1 MKKIS
6 LILLLV
12 SFFAV
17 AEDARRIPSRR
28 VINEDALTSNPEQRA
43 EGEGRTL
50 KTSPVL
56 MKDSDWVPSWRPQ
69 QQRKALG
76 IETSSSSFGVLGTNA
91 ISYTHWTSATKGF
104 EYLFGYSKTADS
116 FTETL
121 TVTQSNTSAANQ
133 SLTEATA
140 YSGTKNPHNFLL
152 GLTYR
157 DKIHQSD
164 WLQIYWGLTGAIQY
178 STSASY
184 TTGTSTKTT
193 TNISDSDTYSIEE
206 SADFGN
212 TTRKGR
218 LQVFIG
224 PKFGSEFYLRWFPQ
238 LALGFATGVLT
249 SFGTP
254 AETVAVTHGSSSE
267 TTQVNNGVV
276 TPPAPTPET
285 SVTTKN
291 PGDFNGSTFGIGG
304 QTFSFTGQFTI
315 RYVW

>member
-6 LILLLV
+6 LVLLV
-12 SFFAV
+12 FSFLAG

-28 VINEDALTSNPEQRA
+28 IMNEDSLSSSPESRT
-43 EGEGRTL
+43 EGEVKTL

-91 ISYTHWTSATKGF
+91 ISYTHWTSASKGF

-121 TVTQSNTSAANQ
+121 TATQSDTSSATQ
-133 SLTEATA
+133 TLTEATA

-164 WLQIYWGLTGAIQY
+164 WLQIYWGLTGAVQY

-184 TTGTSTKTT
+184 RTGTSTKTT
-193 TNISDSDTYSIEE
+193 NDISDADTYTVTE
-206 SADFGN
+206 SAGFGA
-212 TTRKGR
+212 TTQKGR

-249 SFGTP
+249 SFGTA
-254 AETVAVTHGSSSE
+254 AETLTVTHGSPE
-267 TTQVNNGVV
+267 TTTVNNGVS
-276 TPPAPTPET
+276 TPPATTPET